1 MSVSMPKRRRVDE
14 SDVQAASAS
23 RLPRGAETILQTIDS
38 QLNANRDVEDVN
50 CSVDLSS
57 MIDAIPYARLL
68 SDIPQHSTAQADIPL
83 VPRAYEERF
92 MRECVSS
99 AEKPCIMGSSCEC
112 MLIDP
117 AQPFVGVQYHI
128 PGSPQE
134 EATMC
139 LLCVRKHTH
148 ILFYKTVH
156 IGIGVPCLI
165 QKFGNICNQEGEYH
179 PSAMLICPPNGPVH
193 SMPYPVVAHQRNK
206 YSVHD
211 VQGVKYIRQNRV
223 AMQDF

>member
-1 MSVSMPKRRRVDE
+1 
-14 SDVQAASAS
+14 
-23 RLPRGAETILQTIDS
+23 
-38 QLNANRDVEDVN
+38 
-50 CSVDLSS
+50 
-57 MIDAIPYARLL
+57 
-68 SDIPQHSTAQADIPL
+68 
-83 VPRAYEERF
+83 
-92 MRECVSS
+92 
-99 AEKPCIMGSSCEC
+99 
-112 MLIDP
+112 
-117 AQPFVGVQYHI
+117 
-128 PGSPQE
+128 
-134 EATMC
+134 MC
-139 LLCVRKHTH
+139 LLCIRKHTH

-165 QKFGNICNQEGEYH
+165 QKFGNICNKEGEYH